1 MSEVIT
7 IDTGLNVNQSI
18 SYRYEPYEL
27 VFEGSPIL
35 KEYIEPFDF
44 SDNDVD
50 IKELC
55 GRMKKTLE
63 VARAF
68 GLAAPQCGL
77 RVRMFVMGAEED
89 YTVMFNP
96 SVIWSSDNTVHMEE
110 GCLSFSYLTVSIT
123 RPEKIKVRYQDENGL
138 EHETEYSGLTSRII
152 QHEIDHLNG
161 ITFDTIA
168 KPLALKAGKT
178 RREKKLNQ
186 YAKRM
191 KNLRKSIN
199 AKSS

>member
-1 MSEVIT
+1 MSDVIT
-7 IDTGLNVNQSI
+7 IDTGLNTNQSI
-18 SYRYEPYEL
+18 SYKYEPYEL
-27 VFEGSPIL
+27 VYEGEPIL
-35 KEYIEPFDF
+35 KEYIDKFDF
-44 SDNDVD
+44 ENNDID

-63 VARAF
+63 VERGF

-77 RVRMFVMGAEED
+77 RVRMFVMGAEGD
-89 YTVMFNP
+89 YSAMFNP
-96 SVIWSSDNTVHMEE
+96 TITWSSENTTHMEE

-123 RPEKIKVRYQDENGL
+123 RPERIKVKFQDETGI
-138 EHETEYSGLTSRII
+138 EHEIEFSGLTARII

-178 RREKKLNQ
+178 RREKKLSQ

-191 KNLRKSIN
+191 KNLRKYVN
-199 AKSS
+199 AKTS